1 MSADVVTP
9 AAPSRDEQ
17 IAAAQL
23 QRDRDRLAAA
33 QAEIVAL
40 RYRVDQLERSPSR
53 RLFGPARRT
62 VRFAARAL
70 RVAKRL
76 AKIAPAAPQTL
87 PPAGPASRGLVLVID
102 YHWPEPDR
110 DSGSVD
116 IFNLMQALKAL
127 GFEPI
132 LAAAEQHDGPQPA
145 RDRLIAQGIRCLL
158 PRDAPSVAHYVVRHG
173 AALDLC
179 VLCRVYCG
187 AAFLEMVQIHCRK
200 ARLIFNSIDLNFVRE
215 ERRAHLTGDA
225 KLLAMIDQLRAR
237 EEHVIRSC
245 DATLVVSEAEYALLA
260 ETMPASLVAQMPL
273 ARPIHPPVTPFAAR
287 RGIGFVGSFAHG
299 PNVDAMRWFLS
310 EIWPLVRRGLPDCT
324 LSIVGAGAPAD
335 LTDGADESV
344 QVLGHVPDLGPW
356 FESLRLTVAP
366 LRFGAGAKGKVAS
379 SLSAG
384 LPCIATPMAAEGMAL
399 ADDGGVLVESDP
411 AAFAAALIRA
421 YGDEVLWTRLSA
433 GGLDH
438 ARRNLSLAHWQ
449 DLLDT
454 TLRRIGL

>member
-1 MSADVVTP
+1 MTADTVTRP
-9 AAPSRDEQ
+9 AQSRDEQ

-23 QRDRDRLAAA
+23 QRDRGRLAAA

-40 RYRVDQLERSPSR
+40 RYRIDELERSPSR

-62 VRFAARAL
+62 ARLVARAI

-76 AKIAPAAPQTL
+76 AKIAPAAPNAS
-87 PPAGPASRGLVLVID
+87 PPAGPVSRGLVLVID

-158 PRDAPSVAHYVVRHG
+158 PSDAPSVAHYVVRHG
-173 AALDLC
+173 AAIDLC

-187 AAFLEMVQIHCRK
+187 AAFLEMVQIHARK
-200 ARLIFNSIDLNFVRE
+200 ARLVFNSIDLNFVRE
-215 ERRAHLTGDA
+215 ERRAQLTGDA
-225 KLLAMIDQLRAR
+225 KLLAMIGQLRER

-273 ARPIHPPVTPFAAR
+273 ARPIHPPVTPFAQR

-299 PNVDAMRWFLS
+299 PNADAMRMFLA

-335 LTDGADESV
+335 LVDAADPSV
-344 QVLGHVPDLGPW
+344 QILGHVPDLGPW

-384 LPCIATPMAAEGMAL
+384 VPCIATPMAAEGMAL
-399 ADDGGVLVESDP
+399 GEAGGVLIESDP
-411 AAFAAALIRA
+411 AAFAAAVIRA
-421 YGDEVLWTRLSA
+421 YGDAALWTRLSA
-433 GGLDH
+433 G
-438 ARRNLSLAHWQ
+438 AIRYAETSLSLSAWQ
-449 DLLDT
+449 GLLDT

>member
-1 MSADVVTP
+1 MIADAVSP
-9 AAPSRDEQ
+9 PGQSRDEQ
-17 IAAAQL
+17 IAAAQM
-23 QRDRDRLAAA
+23 QRDRERLAAA

-62 VRFAARAL
+62 MRLAARVL
-70 RVAKRL
+70 RVAKRM
-76 AKIAPAAPQTL
+76 AKIAPASPKTI
-87 PPAGPASRGLVLVID
+87 PPTGPLSRGSVLVID
-102 YHWPEPDR
+102 NTWPEPDR

-132 LAAAEQHDGPQPA
+132 LAAAEQHDGLQPA
-145 RDRLIAQGIRCLL
+145 RDRLIAQGIGCLL

-173 AALDLC
+173 ATVDLC

-187 AAFLEMVQIHCRK
+187 GAFLEMVQNHCRK

-215 ERRAHLTGDA
+215 ERRARLTGA
-225 KLLAMIDQLRAR
+225 PKLLAMIDQLRER
-237 EEHVIRSC
+237 EERVIRSC

-273 ARPIHPPVTPFAAR
+273 ARPIHPPVTPFAER
-287 RGIGFVGSFAHG
+287 RGLGFVGGFAHN
-299 PNVDAMRWFLS
+299 PNVDAMRWFLA
-310 EIWPLVRRGLPDCT
+310 EIWPLVQRGLPDCT
-324 LSIVGAGAPAD
+324 LSIAGAGAPAD
-335 LTDGADESV
+335 LTDDLDDSV
-344 QVLGHVPDLGPW
+344 LVLGHVPDLGPW

-384 LPCIATPMAAEGMAL
+384 VPCIATPMAAEGMAL
-399 ADDGGVLVESDP
+399 AEGGGVLVEHDP
-411 AAFAAALIRA
+411 AGFAAAVIRA
-421 YGDEVLWTRLSA
+421 YSDEALWTRLSA
-433 GGLDH
+433 EGLNH
-438 ARRNLSLAHWQ
+438 ARRSLSLSAWQ
-449 DLLDT
+449 GLLDA